1 MTDDITRYDA
11 VEGYCDAL
19 SYVPGQTLALHTSS
33 RAHRYDIE
41 IHR

>member
-19 SYVPGQTLALHTSS
+19 SYVPGQTMALHTSS
-33 RAHRYDIE
+33 RAD
-41 IHR
+41 